1 MFYALFLIPILGAIK
16 NAVKYKQIS
25 PMLFMRTPIIYFIIY
40 SYLYLNHYNS
50 KSCKIC
56 LTIIN
61 ERIFMFIYKIV
72 YSLLTDSYH
81 KNKLKYIKKYN
92 ILYNSRE
99 CLEDLKD

>member
-50 KSCKIC
+50 NSCKIC

-61 ERIFMFIYKIV
+61 ERIFMFIYKIIM
-72 YSLLTDSYH
+72 SLLNDNY
-81 KNKLKYIKKYN
+81 NKKKIKYQIKYGIKYK
-92 ILYNSRE
+92 S
-99 CLEDLKD
+99 

>member
-25 PMLFMRTPIIYFIIY
+25 PLLFLRTPVLYTIIYT
-40 SYLYLNHYNS
+40 YLYLNHYNS

-61 ERIFMFIYKIV
+61 ERIFMFIYKIIM
-72 YSLLTDSYH
+72 SLINDNY
-81 KNKLKYIKKYN
+81 NKKKIKYQEKYG
-92 ILYNSRE
+92 
-99 CLEDLKD
+99 LEYES

>member
-16 NAVKYKQIS
+16 NAVKYKKIS
-25 PMLFMRTPIIYFIIY
+25 PLLFLRTPALYLIIY

-61 ERIFMFIYKIV
+61 ERIFMFIYKIII
-72 YSLLTDSYH
+72 SLINDNY
-81 KNKLKYIKKYN
+81 NKKKIKYQKKYG
-92 ILYNSRE
+92 
-99 CLEDLKD
+99 LEYES

>member
-1 MFYALFLIPILGAIK
+1 MFYALFLIPTLGAIK

-25 PMLFMRTPIIYFIIY
+25 PLLFMRTPILYFIIY

-61 ERIFMFIYKIV
+61 ERIFMFIYKIII
-72 YSLLTDSYH
+72 SLFNDNY
-81 KNKLKYIKKYN
+81 NKKKIKYQKKYG
-92 ILYNSRE
+92 IKYDS
-99 CLEDLKD
+99 